1 MSDRSHFSR
10 NQDADVSLARTQ
22 QLISSFLKLNRA
34 RSLPSLLD
42 TAVNE
47 LQTLL
52 DCDRV
57 IVYQVNDPNR
67 GTIIAEAVRPPG
79 SVSLHHQIQDTC
91 LQRLTTPRST
101 HAVDDI
107 SQESFSPCY
116 LTLLERFQVKSYLIN
131 PLNLDGQRP
140 WGWLMA
146 HHCDRPRRWTSQ
158 DKEISQQLAE
168 CLTLRLQERLDYQ
181 HLSAENQEFRTRLEQ
196 QAQLLKQQGQSIQ
209 SLEQTVRWQQQILTQ
224 IEEAAMVV
232 DGMGRVLYWS
242 PQAEALY
249 QVGAEQV
256 VGHPLETYCQFLE
269 PSPLK
274 AAHEFPQDD
283 WRATVMT
290 CRQDGQK
297 FLVDVWAQRLAPR
310 SSQARSPTPTPWLAT
325 LRPVSDQRLLQVA
338 LEPREDEFSLI
349 VQSAPVGLFLA
360 DPLGACRYVNP
371 HWCQTTGLSREDSLD
386 YGWLTAIHPDD
397 RDRVFQ
403 AWEDAISQRQKLT
416 LQYRILRPNQSL
428 CWISGQI
435 VALYDSQET
444 LMGYVG
450 TLRDITPEKLAEDAL
465 RESEHK
471 FRQLAENIRQIFFIL
486 SQDGDMLYLSPIYEE
501 VFQRPYEE
509 LYQHPRRWLECVHYS
524 DRRRVTEALNR
535 QVQQGE
541 IFEETYRIVRPSGEI
556 RWLSAKA
563 FPVPEHQGS
572 SYRFVGLAEDIS
584 DRKLAED
591 ALKRQYRNVL
601 LLKNLTE
608 EIRQSLDSQQIVQTA
623 AHHIGRTFGAS
634 RCLIFSYEAQ
644 PQPQLKAVAESRHP
658 TLPSLLGVILPLQDN
673 PYSRLVMQQDLAQV
687 WDDVSENPLLKDCQP
702 FFETYQIRS
711 MLGIRTSY
719 QGEANGEICLHQC
732 SLRRWSS
739 DEVNLI
745 EAVAAQVGIALAQAA
760 ILKRETEHRQ
770 QLSAKNQ
777 ALRLA
782 KQEAEAA
789 NLAKSQFLA
798 MMSHEIRTPLNAVIG
813 NTELL
818 LHSPLNPQQQDFS
831 DTIRQSSETL
841 LALINDILDFSKIE
855 SGHLELELRPFE
867 LDLCLLQALDLVA
880 ITAEQKHLSL
890 IYSLETP
897 LPQIWV
903 GDVVRLKQIVLNLL
917 ANAVKFTEQGQIQL
931 AVEHIGPTTAEDP
944 RHTLHLKVQDTGIG
958 IPPDRFERLFKPF
971 SQSDNSIT
979 RRYGGTGLGLTISKR
994 LCQLMEG
1001 QIWVESEL
1009 GQGSTFHVTV
1019 KLLPERNS
1027 ARLDPITTLI
1037 TPTHSWPQ
1045 SPSPDNSPFD
1055 ETLAQRL
1062 PLHLL
1067 VAEDLPIN
1075 QALIQQL
1082 LQRFGYE
1089 ATLVN
1094 NGLEAVQRLQQEN
1107 FDVLL
1112 MDIQMPELD
1121 GWSATRQIRQQLSQ
1135 QGRPQPYIIALTA
1148 HALEGDRQLCLDA
1161 GMDDYLTKPLRALSL
1176 RQALE
1181 RSAGGPVQL
1190 CIPLP
1195 QPPIPAPVHL
1205 AGEIPV
1211 LDFYVI
1217 DELKQ
1222 MAGDLDFVAEMI
1234 QSYLDDVPQRLQSLR
1249 LALDAGELDMINEVA
1264 HALGSLSASLGAAA
1278 LTHRCRTLE
1287 EEIRRGRLVEIPS
1300 SERQALIQDFERDID
1315 HVYTAL
1321 TKLLQQLDYD

>member
-1 MSDRSHFSR
+1 MSDRSHSSR
-10 NQDADVSLARTQ
+10 NQEADLSLETTQ
-22 QLISSFLKLNRA
+22 SLVSSFLKLNRA
-34 RSLPSLLD
+34 PSLPSLLE
-42 TAVNE
+42 TAVGE

-57 IVYQVNDPNR
+57 IVYQVNDPNW
-67 GTIIAEAVRPPG
+67 GTIIAETVRPPG

-116 LTLLERFQVKSYLIN
+116 LNLLERFQVKSYLIN
-131 PLNLDGQRP
+131 PLNADGQRP

-146 HHCDRPRRWTSQ
+146 HHCDRPHTWTAQ
-158 DKEISQQLAE
+158 EKYLSQQLAE
-168 CLTLRLQERLDYQ
+168 CLTLRLQQLLNHQRL
-181 HLSAENQEFRTRLEQ
+181 SSEKQELQTRFEQ

-224 IEEAAMVV
+224 IEEAAIVV

-256 VGHPLETYCQFLE
+256 IGQPLETYCQFLE
-269 PSPLK
+269 PSPLNTD
-274 AAHEFPQDD
+274 EFPQND
-283 WRATVMT
+283 WHATVIT
-290 CRQDGQK
+290 RRQDGQK
-297 FLVDVWAQRLAPR
+297 LLVDVCAQRLASR
-310 SSQARSPTPTPWLAT
+310 STQVRSPTSAPWLAT
-325 LRPVSDQRLLQVA
+325 LRPVSDQRLLQMA

-349 VQSAPVGLFLA
+349 VESAPVGLLLA

-386 YGWLTAIHPDD
+386 FGWLTAIHPDD
-397 RDRVFQ
+397 RDGVFQ
-403 AWEDAISQRQKLT
+403 AWEDAISQRQQLT
-416 LQYRILRPNQSL
+416 LQYRILRRDQSL
-428 CWISGQI
+428 CWISGRI
-435 VALYDSQET
+435 VALYDSQDC

-450 TLRDITPEKLAEDAL
+450 TLSDITSEKLAEDAL
-465 RESEHK
+465 RESESK

-486 SQDGDMLYLSPIYEE
+486 SHNGEMLYISPIYEE
-501 VFQRPYEE
+501 VFQRPYQE
-509 LYQHPRRWLECVHYS
+509 LYQYPRRWLECVHSS

-563 FPVPEHQGS
+563 FPVPEYQGS

-658 TLPSLLGVILPLQDN
+658 TLPSLLGLILPIQDN
-673 PYSRLVMQQDLAQV
+673 PYSRVVMQQDLAQV
-687 WDDVSENPLLKDCQP
+687 WDDVSENPLLKDRQP

-777 ALRLA
+777 DLRLA
-782 KQEAEAA
+782 KQDAEAA

-818 LHSPLNPQQQDFS
+818 LHSPLNPQQQEFT
-831 DTIRQSSETL
+831 DTIRHSSETL
-841 LALINDILDFSKIE
+841 LTLINDILDFSKIE
-855 SGHLELELRPFE
+855 SGHLDLELRPFE
-867 LDLCLLQALDLVA
+867 LDRCLLQALDLVA

-917 ANAVKFTEQGQIQL
+917 ANAVKFTQHGQIQL
-931 AVEHIGPTTAEDP
+931 AVEHIGATTPDDP

-979 RRYGGTGLGLTISKR
+979 RRYGGTGLGLTISQR

-1019 KLLPERNS
+1019 KLLPQINS

-1075 QALIQQL
+1075 RALIQQL

-1089 ATLVN
+1089 ATLVS
-1094 NGLEAVQRLQQEN
+1094 NGLEAVQQLQQEN

-1161 GMDDYLTKPLRALSL
+1161 GMDDYLTKPLRAIKL

-1181 RSAGGPVQL
+1181 RLASGGVEPLISSA
-1190 CIPLP
+1190 
-1195 QPPIPAPVHL
+1195 QPPVPSPVRITRAIP
-1205 AGEIPV
+1205 I
-1211 LDFYVI
+1211 LDIQVI

-1287 EEIRRGRLVEIPS
+1287 EEIRRGCLIEIPS
-1300 SERQALIQDFERDID
+1300 SERQALIQDFERDVD

-1321 TKLLQQLDYD
+1321 TRLLQQLDYD

>member
-1 MSDRSHFSR
+1 MSDRSHSSR
-10 NQDADVSLARTQ
+10 HRDADSSLKMAQ
-22 QLISSFLKLNRA
+22 HLSASFLNLGRA
-34 RSLPSLLD
+34 RSLPQLLES
-42 TAVNE
+42 AVNE
-47 LQTLL
+47 LQSLL

-57 IVYQVNDPNR
+57 IVYQLTEPNW
-67 GTIIAEAVRPPG
+67 GTIIAEAVRPPA

-91 LQRLTTPRST
+91 FQASPHPASART
-101 HAVDDI
+101 VNDI

-116 LTLLERFQVKSYLIN
+116 LNLLDHFQVKSYLIN
-131 PLNLDGQRP
+131 PLQPEGQPP

-146 HHCDRPRRWTSQ
+146 HQCHRPRTWTSQ
-158 DKEISQQLAE
+158 DGDVSRKLAE
-168 CLTLRLQERLDYQ
+168 YLTLRLEQLGEHQQLTT
-181 HLSAENQEFRTRLEQ
+181 ENQALRTRLEHQ
-196 QAQLLKQQGQSIQ
+196 TQLLKQQGQFIQ
-209 SLEQTVRWQQQILTQ
+209 SLEKTVRWQQQILSY
-224 IEEAAMVV
+224 IDEAAVVV
-232 DGMGRVLYWS
+232 DQMGCILYWS

-249 QVGAEQV
+249 NMGAEQV
-256 VGHPLETYCQFLE
+256 IGHPLETYCQVLG
-269 PSPLK
+269 PSPL
-274 AAHEFPQDD
+274 HDHRLNSFPQDN
-283 WRATVMT
+283 WRGTLMT
-290 CRQDGQK
+290 RRQDGQK
-297 FLVDVWAQRLAPR
+297 LLVDVWAQRLGPR
-310 SSQARSPTPTPWLAT
+310 SPQGRSPRSAAWLAT
-325 LRPVSDQRLLQVA
+325 LRPVSDQRLLEVA

-349 VQSAPVGLFLA
+349 VESAPVGLLLA

-371 HWCQTTGLSREDSLD
+371 SWCQTTGLSREDSLD
-386 YGWLTAIHPDD
+386 FGWLTAIHPGD

-403 AWEDAISQRQKLT
+403 AWDQAVAERQQLS
-416 LQYRILRPNQSL
+416 LQYRILRPDQSL
-428 CWISGQI
+428 CWISSTI
-435 VALYDSQET
+435 IALYDSQDS

-450 TLRDITPEKLAEDAL
+450 TLRDITSEKLAEDAL
-465 RESEHK
+465 RESESK

-486 SQDGDMLYLSPIYEE
+486 SCDGEMLYISPIYKE
-501 VFQRPYEE
+501 VFQRPYQE
-509 LYQHPRRWLECVHYS
+509 LYQNPRRWLECVHHG
-524 DRRRVTEALNR
+524 DRRQVTEALNR
-535 QVQQGE
+535 QIHQGQV
-541 IFEETYRIVRPSGEI
+541 FEETYRIVRPSGEV
-556 RWLSAKA
+556 RWLSTKA
-563 FPVPEHQGS
+563 FPVPDHQGA

-608 EIRQSLDSQQIVQTA
+608 EIRQSLDSQQIVQIA
-623 AHHIGRTFGAS
+623 AHQIGRTFGVS

-644 PQPQLKAVAESRHP
+644 PQPQLKAVAEFRHP
-658 TLPSLLGVILPLQDN
+658 TLPSLLGEIIPIQEH
-673 PYSRLVMQQDLAQV
+673 PYSLVVMQQDIAQV
-687 WDDVSENPLLKDCQP
+687 WDDVSENPLLKDHQP
-702 FFETYQIRS
+702 FFETNEIRS

-760 ILKRETEHRQ
+760 ILKREMEHRQ

-777 ALRLA
+777 ALGLA

-813 NTELL
+813 NAELL
-818 LHSPLNPQQQDFS
+818 LHSPLNPQQQSFS
-831 DTIRQSSETL
+831 HTIRQSSETL

-855 SGHLELELRPFE
+855 SGHLDLELRPFA
-867 LDLCLLQALDLVA
+867 LDTCLLEALDLVA
-880 ITAEQKHLSL
+880 VTAEQKQLNL
-890 IYSLETP
+890 LYSLQTP
-897 LPQIWV
+897 IPQIWL
-903 GDVVRLKQIVLNLL
+903 GDIVRLKQIVLNLL
-917 ANAVKFTEQGQIQL
+917 ANAVKFTEQGQIKLSLEQ
-931 AVEHIGPTTAEDP
+931 IDTATVDDP
-944 RHTLHLKVQDTGIG
+944 RQTLHFKIQDTGIG
-958 IPPDRFERLFKPF
+958 IAGDRVGHLFKPF

-979 RRYGGTGLGLTISKR
+979 RRYGGTGLGLTISQR

-1019 KLLPERNS
+1019 KLLPKTDS
-1027 ARLDPITTLI
+1027 ANLDPITTLI
-1037 TPTHSWPQ
+1037 SPNSRWPQ
-1045 SPSPDNSPFD
+1045 SPSLDESPFD

-1067 VAEDLPIN
+1067 VAEDLRVN

-1082 LQRFGYE
+1082 LRRFGYE

-1094 NGLEAVQRLQQEN
+1094 NGLEAVQQVQQEN

-1161 GMDDYLTKPLRALSL
+1161 GMDDYLTKPLRAARL

-1181 RSAGGPVQL
+1181 GSTSGRLQSWTRA
-1190 CIPLP
+1190 P
-1195 QPPIPAPVHL
+1195 QSPIPSGVPGA
-1205 AGEIPV
+1205 IPV
-1211 LDFYVI
+1211 LDFQVI

-1249 LALDAGELDMINEVA
+1249 LALEAGELDMINEVA
-1264 HALGSLSASLGAAA
+1264 HALGSLSASLGAAT

-1287 EEIRRGRLVEIPS
+1287 RQIRQGRFIDVTD
-1300 SERQALIQDFERDID
+1300 SERQTLIQDFERDFD

-1321 TKLLQQLDYD
+1321 TRLLQRLDYD